1 MKISNGIYLVIDPSM
16 KRDALIEKVAAAAN
30 AGLAAVQVW
39 DNLSQVENTDK
50 LFSELA
56 DITRSH
62 DTPLLI
68 NNRTDLLKAHPF
80 DGIHFDDIPG
90 NESLNQLPDNYIKG
104 ITCNN
109 DLSVISW
116 ADENTFDYVSF
127 CSVFP
132 SSTSNS
138 CELVTFDTI
147 RQARA
152 MTNMP
157 IFLAGGINMKT
168 IAKLNAL
175 DYSGVAIVS
184 GIMDADDTNK
194 AVNAYAQAIASR
206 GINNKNINS

>member
-1 MKISNGIYLVIDPSM
+1 MKTSNGVYLVIDPSM
-16 KRDALIEKVAAAAN
+16 KRDTLIEKVSAAAN

-39 DNLSQVENTDK
+39 DNLSQVENANS
-50 LFSELA
+50 LFNELA

-62 DTPLLI
+62 NIPLLI
-68 NNRTDLLKAHPF
+68 NNRSDLLKADPF
-80 DGIHFDDIPG
+80 DGIHFDDIPD
-90 NESLNQLPDNYIKG
+90 NKILNQLPKNCIKG

-116 ADENTFDYVSF
+116 ADDNDFDYVSF
-127 CSVFP
+127 CSLFP

-157 IFLAGGINMKT
+157 IFLAGGINMET
-168 IAKLNAL
+168 ISKLEAL
-175 DYSGVAIVS
+175 DYSGVAVVS
-184 GIMDADDTNK
+184 GIMDADDTKK
-194 AVNAYAQAIASR
+194 AVNAYAQAIARKGVS
-206 GINNKNINS
+206 NKNINS